1 MRFFVILALAITVA
15 VFSQSA
21 PSLAQGVQV
30 TQLLVKKADRKLYL
44 LNGRSVLRSY
54 DVDLGWNPV
63 NHKVREGDGRTP
75 EGLYHITHR
84 NPQST
89 YYLSL
94 GISYPNAEDRARA
107 RRRGVSP
114 GGDIFV
120 HGQGPSGRGR
130 GADWT
135 AGCIAV
141 TDAEMREI
149 YSLVKPGTPIFIAP

>member
-63 NHKVREGDGRTP
+63 N
-75 EGLYHITHR
+75 HITHR